1 MQHILA
7 PDFSFFEQPNC
18 KSSEQRVAL
27 KLNCSGLSFE
37 KLDRQT
43 DIVFHLSYYNFL
55 FLPTNVWCLLKFVPN
70 ESSIADVAK
79 SGLIPRSCT
88 HQSLSR
94 AVYSISMI
102 LSQGKPFKRIVCLK
116 RYFSRPGWL
125 KLGLLWIRDSWPIVL
140 GGFTW
145 RSALGA
151 PPRAKISETCH
162 FQLFLL
168 LSFQR
173 WPSITE
179 PPWKI

>member
-43 DIVFHLSYYNFL
+43 DIVFHLSFYNFL
-55 FLPTNVWCLLKFVPN
+55 FLPTNVWCLFKFVPN

-88 HQSLSR
+88 HQNLSR

-102 LSQGKPFKRIVCLK
+102 LSQGKPFKTLMLSSKVIVTYHHHHHHCIGFHKWPPHCREPESSHSQCGSCTRECLWWEN
-116 RYFSRPGWL
+116 S
-125 KLGLLWIRDSWPIVL
+125 
-140 GGFTW
+140 
-145 RSALGA
+145 
-151 PPRAKISETCH
+151 
-162 FQLFLL
+162 
-168 LSFQR
+168 LSKK
-173 WPSITE
+173 S
-179 PPWKI
+179 